1 MKNTQKFIYFTIV
14 QTAPLR
20 LVSIHHIKT
29 LFIQALTLFYLGYLA
44 NAFYTEEGSKNGWFI

>member
-20 LVSIHHIKT
+20 LISIHYIKT

-44 NAFYTEEGSKNGWFI
+44 NAFYTGEGSKNG